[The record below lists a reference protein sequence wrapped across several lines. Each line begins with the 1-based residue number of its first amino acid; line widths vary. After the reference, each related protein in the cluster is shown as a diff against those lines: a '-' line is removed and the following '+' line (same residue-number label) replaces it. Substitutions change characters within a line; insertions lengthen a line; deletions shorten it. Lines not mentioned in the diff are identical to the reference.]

1 MLRGQPGLHILPQ
14 LPGEFDRLVRLCFGD
29 DVGPRV
35 LHHMAATAESVEGIN
50 ILPRPADGQLK
61 RLHRAVT
68 MGLLSRP
75 KARGC

>member
-1 MLRGQPGLHILPQ
+1 
-14 LPGEFDRLVRLCFGD
+14 LVRLRFGD

-35 LHHMAATAESVEGIN
+35 LHHMPTTTEGVEGIN
-50 ILPRPADGQLK
+50 ILPRLADGQLK
-61 RLHRAVT
+61 RLHRAVM